1 MEFDVKR
8 TYIVKQKWKAEAL
21 GGGGPPSLMGEI
33 KTIKSGISSLR

>member
-21 GGGGPPSLMGEI
+21 GGPPSLMGEI